1 MSRHVESV
9 RSETLDHTSV
19 LKLVQEKWNLPPLT
33 RRGAAAASPLGTLDL
48 ENPPAFLNPPA
59 LPAPGLV
66 WGSW

>member
-1 MSRHVESV
+1 
-9 RSETLDHTSV
+9 V